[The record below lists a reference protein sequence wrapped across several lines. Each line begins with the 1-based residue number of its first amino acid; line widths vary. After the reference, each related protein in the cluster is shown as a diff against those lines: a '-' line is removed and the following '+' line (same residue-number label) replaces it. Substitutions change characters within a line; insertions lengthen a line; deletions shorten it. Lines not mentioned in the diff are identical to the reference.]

1 MKPFSKARGRGKRDK
16 RIRFKTWY
24 KRECKREHDLRV
36 DSLYVFVLVI
46 SGGPVPSANNINKE
60 KGKKNL
66 IYTCIQSRKDD

>member
-1 MKPFSKARGRGKRDK
+1 MSVK
-16 RIRFKTWY
+16 
-24 KRECKREHDLRV
+24 EHDLQV

-60 KGKKNL
+60 KEKEKKNL